1 MTYNLALHFCINGSI
16 SFLKKCIVIIKIFYL
31 FRIIEQYADDSLTEI
46 CYASVSSTK
55 GLKLKIGLR
64 QGYTINK
71 ENTRIPEPQFL

>member
-1 MTYNLALHFCINGSI
+1 MTLSQRFVMLA
-16 SFLKKCIVIIKIFYL
+16 
-31 FRIIEQYADDSLTEI
+31 
-46 CYASVSSTK
+46 SSTK